1 MKIGE
6 VKGKRGKE
14 RYTHLNAEFQRIAM
28 RVKLAGV
35 DSMLL
40 AASIPVA
47 TYWGAGGAVLW
58 LTNVKTFPLKLLE
71 NDF

>member
-1 MKIGE
+1 
-6 VKGKRGKE
+6 
-14 RYTHLNAEFQRIAM
+14 M
-28 RVKLAGV
+28 RVPQIAGV

-47 TYWGAGGAVLW
+47 TYWVAGGAVLC
-58 LTNVKTFPLKLLE
+58 LTIVKTFPLKLLE

>member
-1 MKIGE
+1 
-6 VKGKRGKE
+6 
-14 RYTHLNAEFQRIAM
+14 M
-28 RVKLAGV
+28 RVPQIAGV

-71 NDF
+71 NDFWPITFFLFLLGSYRKLLILLFEHYE